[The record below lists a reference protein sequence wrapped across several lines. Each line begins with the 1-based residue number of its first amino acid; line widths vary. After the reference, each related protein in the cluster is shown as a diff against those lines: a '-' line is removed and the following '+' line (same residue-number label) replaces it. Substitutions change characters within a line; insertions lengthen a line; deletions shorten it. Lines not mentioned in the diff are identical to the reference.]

1 MLKLL
6 CMEGIATD
14 GPKTISDDAVAQ
26 VVGKEHRGRVRGLGF
41 GVTPTKVQASVV
53 GKKTTMQLQ
62 ENMNNLKQQFIELQ
76 NAFVNMQANVGGAN
90 VGGATVEGRTHTSSL
105 HHQLQY
111 SSASNREGNS
121 KGVKIVKSSS
131 KAVASTS
138 QIGDSQR
145 ESNKCKLLHWIGSGE
160 VVAEAEID
168 CTDPTASVHHM
179 ILGPYCWRVCVKK
192 ILVSKVP
199 LMRPT
204 SDLQILE
211 DARGTFIAWPS
222 KYIIRN

>member
-41 GVTPTKVQASVV
+41 GVTPTKVQASV
-53 GKKTTMQLQ
+53 
-62 ENMNNLKQQFIELQ
+62 
-76 NAFVNMQANVGGAN
+76 ANVGGAN